1 MMDSKFEE
9 IKKRWQAQNDN
20 PGKEGHE
27 YHEQFWLHGTDDV
40 EWLIREIEL
49 LHAAADRQ
57 DMYARGLIR
66 RLQKFT
72 GSSDP

>member
-1 MMDSKFEE
+1 MGDDK
-9 IKKRWQAQNDN
+9 QAEALEV
-20 PGKEGHE
+20 PTELLE
-27 YHEQFWLHGTDDV
+27 R
-40 EWLIREIEL
+40 LIREIEL